1 MKHEKWTSLKYI
13 DKNVLNRDQANDL
26 SPDISFSY
34 TIP

>member
-1 MKHEKWTSLKYI
+1 MKHEKWISLKYI

-26 SPDISFSY
+26 SLDISFSY